1 MNKKKNRKRNRVNR
15 YNPNSR
21 MKKPSCTKAG
31 WYTYNG
37 ERRQKYRIYYRGS
50 VLLQSTNP
58 RVDIH
63 EEYDKL
69 ISLHNEDENWLET
82 IKRWRNANRYK
93 VDFVGMTED
102 LKPRYA
108 VLNNENKILK
118 EFASEEEANSYLKI
132 CQKNYV

>member
-15 YNPNSR
+15 YNPNSH
-21 MKKPSCTKAG
+21 MEKPSCTKAG

-37 ERRQKYRIYYRGS
+37 ERKQKYRIYYRGS

-58 RVDIH
+58 RVDIQ
-63 EEYDKL
+63 EEYEKL
-69 ISLHNEDENWLET
+69 LSIHEKDEDWIET
-82 IKRWRNANRYK
+82 IRRWRNLKRYK
-93 VDFVGMTED
+93 TAFVGMTED

-118 EFASEEEANSYLKI
+118 EFASEEEANSYLKT
-132 CQKNYV
+132 CLENYN